1 MTRPRVVIIGGGF
14 GGLSAAR
21 GLRDAPVDITLIDR
35 TNHHVFQPLL
45 YQVATASLAPS
56 DITVPIRWVLRSQE
70 NVRVLLGNVTHV
82 DLENKS
88 LRVDAE
94 PHVVPYDYLVVATG
108 ARHAYFGN
116 DQWAPYAPGLKTL
129 DDALELRR
137 RFLMAFELA
146 EAAADEAERCA
157 LMTFVIVGG
166 GPTGV
171 ELAGILPDV
180 SRALR
185 RDFRNIDP
193 TSLRVMLIEG
203 GPRVLPTF
211 PEHLSARAARDLE
224 EFGVE
229 VRTNAFVTNID
240 GRGVM
245 IGDEFIA
252 ARTVF
257 WAAGNRASSLGAWLS
272 VERDRAG
279 RVPVTPTLQVAGQ
292 DEVFVVGDLAA
303 AVDVRG
309 VAVPGVAPAAT
320 QMGAVAAK
328 NIARMVEK
336 SGQPLLRFQYL
347 NKGELATIGRHR
359 AVANFGGVT
368 MQGYLAWFFWLFVH
382 IMYLVGFRNR
392 AVVLLQWGYM
402 YFTFQRGVR
411 LIMGSE
417 VHGPPVTGEWSLPEP
432 PR

>member
-1 MTRPRVVIIGGGF
+1 VVIIGGGF

-21 GLRDAPVDITLIDR
+21 GLADAPVDITLIDR

-56 DITVPIRWVLRSQE
+56 DITVPIRWVLRHQQ
-70 NVRVLLGNVTHV
+70 NVQVMLANVTHV
-82 DLENKS
+82 DTAART
-88 LRVDAE
+88 LRVDTD
-94 PHVVPYDYLVVATG
+94 PYTVSYDYLVVATG
-108 ARHAYFGN
+108 ARHAYFGH
-116 DQWAPYAPGLKTL
+116 DEWAPYAPGLKTL
-129 DDALELRR
+129 DDALEMRR

-146 EAAADEAERCA
+146 ESTKDEAERCA

-171 ELAGILPDV
+171 ELAGILHDV
-180 SRALR
+180 ARALR
-185 RDFRNIDP
+185 KDFRTIDP
-193 TSLRVMLIEG
+193 TTLRVLLIEG

-211 PEHLSARAARDLE
+211 PAHLSARAARDLA

-229 VRTNAFVTNID
+229 VRTNAMATNID

-257 WAAGNRASSLGAWLS
+257 WAAGNRASSLGSWLS
-272 VERDRAG
+272 GARDRAG
-279 RVPVTPTLQVAGQ
+279 RVPVQPTLQVEGHP
-292 DEVFVVGDLAA
+292 EVFVVGDLAA
-303 AVDVRG
+303 ADDG
-309 VAVPGVAPAAT
+309 QGKSVPGVAPAAT
-320 QMGAVAAK
+320 QMGALAAK
-328 NIARMVEK
+328 NIVRMIDRA
-336 SGQPLLRFQYL
+336 GQPLLRFAYL

-359 AVANFGGVT
+359 AVANFGGIT
-368 MQGYLAWFFWLFVH
+368 LQGYIAWFFWLFVH

-402 YFTFQRGVR
+402 YLTYQRGVR

-417 VHGPPVTGEWSLPEP
+417 VHGPPVTGEWTTPELP
-432 PR
+432 R